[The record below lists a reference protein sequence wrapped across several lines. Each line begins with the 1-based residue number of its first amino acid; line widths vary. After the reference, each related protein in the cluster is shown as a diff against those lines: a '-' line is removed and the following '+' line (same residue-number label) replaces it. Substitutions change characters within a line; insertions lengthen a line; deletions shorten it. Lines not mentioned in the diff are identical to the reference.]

1 MVILLF
7 VVNLFK
13 IKKLFNIKRRKR
25 VLKNSKFVDFNKRNL
40 NNWMNLT
47 KRERYDQ
54 SKRESVSYFKKRKV
68 LLKEIREEYKKIS
81 GDNSPEN

>member
-1 MVILLF
+1 MIILLF
-7 VVNLFK
+7 VVILFK
-13 IKKLFNIKRRKR
+13 IKNLLNIKRRKR

-40 NNWMNLT
+40 KNWMNLT

-68 LLKEIREEYKKIS
+68 LLREIREEYKKIS

>member
-1 MVILLF
+1 MIILLF
-7 VVNLFK
+7 VVILFK
-13 IKKLFNIKRRKR
+13 IKKLFNIKRKKR
-25 VLKNSKFVDFNKRNL
+25 VLKNAKFFDFNKRNL

-54 SKRESVSYFKKRKV
+54 SKRESVSYLKKRKV
-68 LLKEIREEYKKIS
+68 LLREIREEYKKIS